1 MKIFA
6 LDPQEYRERYAEQGY
21 VHIRD
26 GMDPEFRDYV
36 CAFAEKQLRATKL
49 DRFAIQGKKEQSLFE
64 FPDDVDYPNELFDS
78 VATLCGLDRG
88 RMTLSERH
96 IQAYDPNA
104 DPDPVAH
111 KDRYP
116 SQVSVGFSVK
126 IPQGSSL
133 VLYPYDHREINPF
146 NSAAA
151 LNRHLQ
157 GDAHPTVALK
167 TAREVVLHDETGDIV
182 MFPGSTTWHLRR
194 NAANTIN
201 LYLKLNDF
209 DCDPLGED
217 AATPGRRE
225 QTLSA
230 IANGASE
237 TLDAQVAVH
246 GRRLDYVGR
255 QHARD
260 ERHESHHAA
269 IYGEEPFG
277 ITEAQATLMRLVD
290 GRRTIGSLV
299 DEIGVNGVS
308 RDDVRVQARALL
320 ERGALDIAG

>member
-1 MKIFA
+1 MKIFS
-6 LDPQEYRERYAEQGY
+6 LDPQEYRERYAEDGY
-21 VHIRD
+21 VHIRG

-36 CAFAEKQLRATKL
+36 CEFAGNQLRATKL
-49 DRFAIQGKKEQSLFE
+49 DRFAIRGKKEQSLFQ
-64 FPDDVDYPNELFDS
+64 FPDDVDYPNELFDC
-78 VATLCGLDRG
+78 VATLCGLDRR

-96 IQAYDPNA
+96 IQAYEPSA

-116 SQVSVGFSVK
+116 SQVSVGFSVT
-126 IPQGSSL
+126 IPEGSSL

-194 NAANTIN
+194 RAANTIN

-217 AATPGRRE
+217 AATPARRAR
-225 QTLSA
+225 TLNA
-230 IANGASE
+230 IADGGRE
-237 TLDAQVAVH
+237 TLDEQVAVH

-255 QHARD
+255 QHARE

-269 IYGEEPFG
+269 LYGEEPFG
-277 ITEAQATLMRLVD
+277 LTVAQAKLMRLVD

-299 DEIGVNGVS
+299 AEIGANGAPEQE
-308 RDDVRVQARALL
+308 VRAQALALL